1 MHECTMQLVF
11 LTDEACQSG
20 IVYKSATHGVSMKP
34 DVREAPIS
42 IRARKSQRDL
52 IDMAASL
59 VSKSLTDFMLEVAC
73 REAQNILL
81 DQRLFLLNHNQFKAF
96 IEELDAPITPE
107 RQARIDNLMNR
118 KSQWE

>member
-1 MHECTMQLVF
+1 
-11 LTDEACQSG
+11 
-20 IVYKSATHGVSMKP
+20 MKP

-42 IRARKSQRDL
+42 IRVRKSQRDL

-81 DQRLFLLNHNQFKAF
+81 D
-96 IEELDAPITPE
+96 
-107 RQARIDNLMNR
+107 
-118 KSQWE
+118 

>member
-1 MHECTMQLVF
+1 
-11 LTDEACQSG
+11 
-20 IVYKSATHGVSMKP
+20 MKP

-42 IRARKSQRDL
+42 IRAKKSQRDL

-81 DQRLFLLNHNQFKAF
+81 DGVSLDIENYCTIRTSPACQSRYLWFLSALQ
-96 IEELDAPITPE
+96 
-107 RQARIDNLMNR
+107 
-118 KSQWE
+118 